1 MLTKKILL
9 EKYTRKALTLLGCTG
24 QDQDFFIENN
34 FNTSA
39 QIRENW
45 AENLRENKWENL
57 SQNRS
62 GVSDA
67 KTRKALK
74 DVGASFLHFE
84 EELKEMADMLIW
96 QACREANSN
105 N

>member
-1 MLTKKILL
+1 MITKEILL

-24 QDQDFFIENN
+24 QNQDFFIENN

-39 QIRENW
+39 QIRGNW
-45 AENLRENKWENL
+45 DNNLRENKWENL

-74 DVGASFLHFE
+74 AVGTSYLQLEAELWDLTKRYLEAS
-84 EELKEMADMLIW
+84 
-96 QACREANSN
+96 REFYSN
-105 N
+105 R